1 MAQRTN
7 HSYFV
12 VMQDFGRL
20 GLEATVNPETTR
32 RNVIDRIK
40 SGEYQLIQFIHHIDG
55 LSVED
60 VTAELIDLAE
70 AELKDEYRASRAD
83 RIANTQDHN
92 RKLAREAV

>member
-1 MAQRTN
+1 MAATN
-7 HSYFV
+7 HSYYV

-20 GLEATVNPETTR
+20 GLEATVTPETTR
-32 RNVIDRIK
+32 RNVVDRIK

-70 AELKDEYRASRAD
+70 AELKDEFRASRAD
-83 RIANTQDHN
+83 RLANTQDHN
-92 RKLAREAV
+92 RKLIAEAV

>member
-1 MAQRTN
+1 MEQQ
-7 HSYFV
+7 HSYYV
-12 VMQDFGRL
+12 VMCDFGRL
-20 GLEATVNPETTR
+20 GLEAIVKPEITR

-83 RIANTQDHN
+83 RLANTMDHN
-92 RKLAREAV
+92 LKLVREAV